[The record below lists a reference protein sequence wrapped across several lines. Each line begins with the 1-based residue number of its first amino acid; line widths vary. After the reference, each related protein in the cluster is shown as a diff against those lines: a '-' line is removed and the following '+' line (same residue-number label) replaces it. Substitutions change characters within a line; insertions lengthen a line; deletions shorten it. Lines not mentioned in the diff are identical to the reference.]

1 MTTARDFEN
10 AGESFARVSAEM
22 FAGVL
27 RHIADIALV
36 IDADGRIRDAA
47 FGTSDLA
54 NAGLGRL
61 VGRPLVTSVTIESR
75 PKVEALLA
83 GTSAGG
89 RWRQVNFPSDQGDDV
104 PVSLQIFGL
113 GGGRMLAAGR
123 DERQNAV
130 IQRRFVEAQRE
141 LERAHARQRQADLR
155 FQTMLALSD
164 LAVLTLDGEAMT
176 IIDAN
181 PAATARLDVA
191 TSPAGQPFMAL
202 FAREDGETV
211 RAELARVTSSGRV
224 ATLTARLRGSGE
236 TRTFQAAL
244 FRHAEASRLLV
255 RVLDEGD
262 SAADEPRALFA
273 ALPHALVVTDAQLRI
288 EIVNRMFV
296 DQAQLSLEE
305 NAIGQP
311 LDRFLGRNGVDTGIL
326 SASLRE
332 TPVVRNFV
340 TVLVGA
346 FGASSDVEVDAVR
359 LPEDRFGFLIRQQN
373 AQRQTRALASL
384 DRAGLAER
392 MTEVVGRVSLKEIV
406 RDTADVIERLCIETA
421 LGMTDDN
428 RAAAAEMLG
437 ISRQSLYAKLARY
450 EIGGPLPSEMN

>member
-1 MTTARDFEN
+1 MTTIRDFEN

-36 IDADGRIRDAA
+36 IDADGRIRDAS

-54 NAGLGRL
+54 GAGLGRL
-61 VGRPLVTSVTIESR
+61 VGRPLIATVTSESR

-89 RWRQVNFPSDQGDDV
+89 RWRHVNFPTDQGVDI
-104 PVSLQIFGL
+104 PISLQMFGL

-123 DERQNAV
+123 DERQTAV

-164 LAVLTLDGEAMT
+164 LAVMTLDGETLT
-176 IIDAN
+176 IIDSN
-181 PAATARLDVA
+181 PAAASRLEA
-191 TSPAGQPFMAL
+191 AGSPAGQSFLAL
-202 FAREDGETV
+202 FTRDDADAI
-211 RAELARVTSSGRV
+211 RADLTRVTGTGRV
-224 ATLTARLRGSGE
+224 ATLTARLRGGDV
-236 TRTFQAAL
+236 RTIQAAL
-244 FRHAEASRLLV
+244 FRHADASRVLI
-255 RVLDEGD
+255 RVLEDGVT
-262 SAADEPRALFA
+262 SADEPRALFA
-273 ALPHALVVTDAQLRI
+273 ALPHALVITDARLRI
-288 EIVNRMFV
+288 EVVNRTFV

-311 LDRFLGRNGVDTGIL
+311 LDRFVGRNGVDTGIL

-359 LPEDRFGFLIRQQN
+359 LPDDRYGFLIRQQSGE
-373 AQRQTRALASL
+373 RRTRALASL

-421 LGMTDDN
+421 LELTDDN

-450 EIGGPLPSEMN
+450 DIGGPAAAEE

>member
-1 MTTARDFEN
+1 MTTTRDFEN

-36 IDADGRIRDAA
+36 IDADGRIRDAS

-54 NAGLGRL
+54 SAGLGRL
-61 VGRPLVTSVTIESR
+61 VGRSLISVVTTESQ

-89 RWRQVNFPSDQGDDV
+89 RWRHVNFPTDQGDDI
-104 PVSLQIFGL
+104 PISLQMFGL

-123 DERQNAV
+123 DERQTAV

-164 LAVLTLDGEAMT
+164 LAVMTLDGETLT

-181 PAATARLDVA
+181 PAAAARLDAAEVP
-191 TSPAGQPFMAL
+191 TGQSFIAL
-202 FAREDGETV
+202 FARDDAETI
-211 RAELARVTSSGRV
+211 RTQLARVAASGRV
-224 ATLTARLRGSGE
+224 TTLTARLRGSDLS
-236 TRTFQAAL
+236 RTIQAAL
-244 FRHAEASRLLV
+244 FRHADASRVLI
-255 RVLDEGD
+255 RVLEDGVT
-262 SAADEPRALFA
+262 SADEPRALFA
-273 ALPHALVVTDAQLRI
+273 ALPHALVITDARLRI
-288 EIVNRMFV
+288 EVVNRMFV

-305 NAIGQP
+305 NAVGQP
-311 LDRFLGRNGVDTGIL
+311 LDRFVGRNGVDTGIL

-359 LPEDRFGFLIRQQN
+359 LPDDRYGFLIRQQTGE
-373 AQRQTRALASL
+373 RRTRALRSL

-421 LGMTDDN
+421 LELTDDN

-450 EIGGPLPSEMN
+450 DIGGAPAEE